1 MPTIVLL
8 GDSSFNNVKYV
19 PAGSSILELLR
30 PRLPEGVKAV
40 SRALEG
46 NTILDVISQA
56 GKLPSEASHLFVSV
70 GMADAMKH
78 EGIYFRKKV
87 NAIAVF
93 EQLYLIRE
101 GFRDKYQAMV
111 RKLLSLRLSLTIATL
126 YTPNPSHQDMR
137 QALSAGMAVFN
148 DAILDAARE
157 HGLPVLDMQAL
168 VRAPADYADP
178 MHPSAEAGQRIAE
191 CIAAIASGHDFAAGR
206 TVLHAA
212 RPAAPA
218 PAAKKG

>member
-8 GDSSFNNVKYV
+8 GDSSFNNVKHA
-19 PAGSSILELLR
+19 PQGSSILELLR
-30 PRLPEGVKAV
+30 ARLPEGVKAV
-40 SRALEG
+40 SRALDG
-46 NTILDVISQA
+46 NAILDIYSQA

-70 GMADAMKH
+70 GMVDAMKH
-78 EGIYFRKKV
+78 EGIYFKKNI

-111 RKLLSLRLSLTIATL
+111 RHLLNLRLPLTVSTL
-126 YTPNPSHQDMR
+126 YTPNPPHQSMR
-137 QALSAGMAVFN
+137 QALSAGMAIFN

-168 VRAPADYADP
+168 VRVPGDYADP
-178 MHPSAEAGQRIAE
+178 MHPSADAGARIAE
-191 CIAAIASGHDFAAGR
+191 RIATIAREHDFATPRAM
-206 TVLHAA
+206 LYAEPPAEAPSA
-212 RPAAPA
+212 RKA
-218 PAAKKG
+218 